1 MNQQP
6 TTFTSK
12 SFKSENVKPTSFT
25 SEIKDEPI
33 QKQYIFIRQGRDEQA
48 DLDFSKP
55 KAQDKSLANS
65 AVNSF
70 SFLVDTIASGLRW
83 IMIISML
90 YVGVPYAISATT
102 YIVEQTF
109 SSQKEFLQAPATEHV
124 KQLVRIGATVR
135 SLGQTEKHTTNNNG
149 DEK

>member
-1 MNQQP
+1 
-6 TTFTSK
+6 
-12 SFKSENVKPTSFT
+12 
-25 SEIKDEPI
+25 
-33 QKQYIFIRQGRDEQA
+33 
-48 DLDFSKP
+48 
-55 KAQDKSLANS
+55 
-65 AVNSF
+65 
-70 SFLVDTIASGLRW
+70 
-83 IMIISML
+83 MIISML